1 MGLASAFSNWLY
13 FLIKKKK
20 KHWILV
26 DCRSE
31 STRHGFE
38 FEYQESKY
46 RRIENIDG
54 IRLIW
59 ILNFVIGELSSLSK
73 VV

>member
-1 MGLASAFSNWLY
+1 
-13 FLIKKKK
+13 
-20 KHWILV
+20 LV

-38 FEYQESKY
+38 FEYQETKY
-46 RRIENIDG
+46 RRRIENIDG

-59 ILNFVIGELSSLSK
+59 VLNFDTGDLGFLSK